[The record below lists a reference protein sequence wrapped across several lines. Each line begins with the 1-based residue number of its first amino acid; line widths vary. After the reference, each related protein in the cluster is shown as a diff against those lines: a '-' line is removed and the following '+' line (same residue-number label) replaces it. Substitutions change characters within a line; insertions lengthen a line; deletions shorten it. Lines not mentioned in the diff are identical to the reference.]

1 MSAAAPRADDAQ
13 RTAADPGGSV
23 WVDASAGSGK
33 TTVLVNRVLR
43 LLLGAGAEAV
53 EPQRILCL
61 TFTKA
66 AAAEMANRLN
76 GRLADWAVASD
87 AELTAE
93 LETLTGARPDPAL
106 RALARRLLA
115 RVLETPGGMRIQTIH
130 AFCQSALRR
139 FPLEANVPPHFE
151 VMDERDAKALMHD
164 VQNEIIAGG
173 AGPDLRGAL
182 DTVTRNVHETRLT
195 DLLAELARERGRV
208 QRAIR
213 EAGGLDGLI
222 DRLHEEVGIPRGTAP
237 EDTTRAA
244 CAPGADAEKALRAL
258 ANAMRA
264 HGSPTDR
271 QRGNALAAWLDSGA
285 DDRFVRFD
293 AYRGIFLTKQG
304 ARRAKPA
311 AKAVFD
317 AAPETAEAAE
327 AEADRLLAAEQER
340 RRAVVA
346 GATAALLTFGATV
359 LNAYETRKRGL
370 GKFDYDDL
378 ILAARDMLA
387 DPGRAAWALYKI
399 DGGLDHILID
409 EAQDTNP
416 DQWEIVRALTGEFFA
431 GEGARDTPRTLFAV
445 GDPKQS
451 IYRFQRADPEK
462 FVEMRR
468 RFAAGARGAKLP
480 WKEAPLEFSFRS
492 VEPVLAAVDAAF
504 AQPGADS
511 GVRFEGREVR
521 HEARRKGQ
529 EGLVELRPPTVGD
542 AAEPPAPWKPPVERI
557 APRAADELL
566 AAELAERI
574 RGICNG
580 GAWLASRDRLA
591 EPGDVLVL
599 VRRRN
604 RFMYALV
611 RRLKLAGVP
620 VAGVDRLVLTE
631 HIAVMDLMALGR
643 FALFPDDDLSL
654 AEALKSPLFGFDD
667 DTLFAAAHG
676 RERRSL
682 WQALREKAKSS
693 GAPFAGAAE
702 RLRES
707 LRAADR
713 KTPFEFYADIL
724 AGGGGRRRFLA
735 RLGGEAAEPLD
746 EFLAQALAY
755 ERANAPSLQGF
766 LHWLESGDT
775 DVKRDPGAG
784 GGNAV
789 RAMTVHGAK
798 GMEAPIVIL
807 PDTVQ
812 PPRTRSHLV
821 WAPDGRL
828 VLWPV
833 RKDDWDALATEWR
846 ESADRGDRDEYRRLL
861 YVAMTRAEDRL
872 LVCGW
877 QSGKKQDPESWHSV
891 VAGALQALPEA
902 EAGAAEEEGA
912 EPVLTLRSAQTE
924 APDRAA
930 PADAPPPDAAPER
943 PGWMDRPPPAETT
956 AGERRRSA
964 RSRPAWAP
972 EAEARGRRL
981 HRLLQLWPNLPPDTA
996 ESERAAVEETVA
1008 LVRRDPVFAPIFGP
1022 DALPEAAVAAPGAQ
1036 AGFARID
1043 RVAITPDAALAVDFK
1058 SGGAPEDVARPP
1070 KAYLQQMAAYR
1081 SALADIFP
1089 GKPIRCALVWIDRCA
1104 LAPLDAASLAR
1115 AAPPGPAPRRAP

>member
-1 MSAAAPRADDAQ
+1 MRAAVRRADDAQ
-13 RTAADPGGSV
+13 RAAADPGGSV

-76 GRLADWAVASD
+76 DRLAGWAVASG

-106 RALARRLLA
+106 RALARQLLA

-151 VMDERDAKALMHD
+151 VMDERDAKALMRD
-164 VQNEIIAGG
+164 VQNEIIAGPAG
-173 AGPDLRGAL
+173 AAPDLRRAL
-182 DTVTRNVHETRLT
+182 DTVTRNIHEMRLT

-208 QRAIR
+208 RRAIR

-222 DRLHEEVGIPRGTAP
+222 GILHEAVGIPRGTAP
-237 EDTTRAA
+237 EDTRCAA
-244 CAPGADAEKALRAL
+244 CAPGADAEKALRAF
-258 ANAMRA
+258 ANALRA
-264 HGSPTDR
+264 HGSATDR
-271 QRGNALAAWLDSGA
+271 RRGDALAAWLDAGA
-285 DDRFVRFD
+285 GERAVRFD
-293 AYRGIFLTKQG
+293 PYRGIFLTKQG
-304 ARRAKPA
+304 APRAKLA
-311 AKAVFD
+311 TGAVFD
-317 AAPETAEAAE
+317 AAPEASAAAE
-327 AEADRLLAAEQER
+327 AEADRLLMAEQER

-346 GATAALLTFGATV
+346 GATAALLTFGDAV
-359 LNAYETRKRGL
+359 LSAYETRKRGL

-378 ILAARDMLA
+378 ILAARDLLA
-387 DPGRAAWALYKI
+387 EPATAAWALYKL

-431 GEGARDTPRTLFAV
+431 GEGARGAARTLFAV

-451 IYRFQRADPEK
+451 IYRFQRADPET

-468 RFAAGARGAKLP
+468 RFAAKARGAKLP

-529 EGLVELRPPTVGD
+529 EGIVELRPPTEGD
-542 AAEPPAPWKPPVERI
+542 TAEPPAPWKPPVERV

-574 RGICNG
+574 RGMCNG
-580 GAWLASRDRLA
+580 GEWLASRNRFA
-591 EPGDVLVL
+591 RPGDVLVL

-604 RFMYALV
+604 RFMYELV
-611 RRLKLAGVP
+611 RRLKAAGVP

-667 DTLFAAAHG
+667 GTLFAIAHG
-676 RERRSL
+676 RGRRSL
-682 WQALREKAKSS
+682 WRALRDKAGS

-746 EFLAQALAY
+746 EFLAQALAC

-775 DVKRDPGAG
+775 DVKRDPGAAAG
-784 GGNAV
+784 GAV

-812 PPRTRSHLV
+812 LPGTRSHLV

-833 RKDDWDALATEWR
+833 RKGDWDALATEWR
-846 ESADRGDRDEYRRLL
+846 EHADRGDRDEYRRLL

-877 QSGKKQDPESWHSV
+877 RSGKKQDPESWHSV
-891 VAGALQALPEA
+891 VAGALNSLPDA
-902 EAGAAEEEGA
+902 EATGGEDGA
-912 EPVLTLRSAQTE
+912 EPALTLRSAQTGT
-924 APDRAA
+924 PDKAA
-930 PADAPPPDAAPER
+930 PEEAPPPDAAPER
-943 PGWMDRPPPAETT
+943 PGWMDRPPPADTPD
-956 AGERRRSA
+956 ERRRSA
-964 RSRPAWAP
+964 RPRPAWAP

-981 HRLLQLWPNLPPDTA
+981 HRLLQVWPNLPPGAAD
-996 ESERAAVEETVA
+996 SGCGAVEETVA
-1008 LVRRDPVFAPIFGP
+1008 LVRSDPVFAPIFGP
-1022 DALPEAAVAAPGAQ
+1022 GALPEAAVAAPDAQ
-1036 AGFARID
+1036 ARFVRID
-1043 RVAITPDAALAVDFK
+1043 RVAITPDAVLAVDFK

-1070 KAYLQQMAAYR
+1070 KAYLRQMAAYR
-1081 SALADIFP
+1081 SALAQIFP
-1089 GKPIRCALVWIDRCA
+1089 GKPIRCALVWIDRGA
-1104 LAPLDAASLAR
+1104 LTPLDADALDR
-1115 AAPPGPAPRRAP
+1115 AAPPGPAP

>member
-1 MSAAAPRADDAQ
+1 MSAAAPRAEDAQ
-13 RTAADPGGSV
+13 RAAADPGASV

-43 LLLGAGAEAV
+43 LLLGAGTEAV
-53 EPQRILCL
+53 EPPRILCL
-61 TFTKA
+61 TFTRA

-76 GRLADWAVASD
+76 ERLAGWAVAGD
-87 AELTAE
+87 EELAVE
-93 LETLTGARPDPAL
+93 LEALTGAPPGPAL
-106 RALARRLLA
+106 RAPARRLLA

-151 VMDERDAKALMHD
+151 VMDERNAKALMRD
-164 VQNEIIAGG
+164 VQNEIIAGLG
-173 AGPDLRGAL
+173 AAPPDLRGAL
-182 DTVTRNVHETRLT
+182 DTVTRNIHETRLT
-195 DLLAELARERGRV
+195 DLLAELAHERGRV

-222 DRLHEEVGIPRGTAP
+222 DMLHDAVGIARGTAP
-237 EDTTRAA
+237 EDTVRAA
-244 CAPGADAEKALRAL
+244 CAPGAGVERDLRAL
-258 ANAMRA
+258 ANALCA
-264 HGSPTDR
+264 YGSPTDR
-271 QRGNALAAWLDSGA
+271 RRGETVAAWAGAGA
-285 DDRFVRFD
+285 DGRFVMFGP
-293 AYRGIFLTKQG
+293 YREVFLTKQG
-304 ARRAKPA
+304 APHARLATN
-311 AKAVFD
+311 AVLRV
-317 AAPETAEAAE
+317 APEAVEAAE
-327 AEADRLLAAEQER
+327 AEADRLLAAEEER

-346 GATAALLTFGATV
+346 GATAALLGFGDAV
-359 LNAYETRKRGL
+359 LHAYETRKRAL

-378 ILAARDMLA
+378 ILAARDLLA
-387 DPGRAAWALYKI
+387 DPGRAAWALYKL
-399 DGGLDHILID
+399 DGGLDHVLID

-416 DQWEIVRALTGEFFA
+416 EQWEIVRALTGEFFA
-431 GEGARDTPRTLFAV
+431 GEGARDAARTLFAV

-462 FVEMRR
+462 FVENRR
-468 RFAAGARGAKLP
+468 RFAAAARGAKLP

-511 GVRFEGREVR
+511 GVRFEDRAVR

-529 EGLVELRPPTVGD
+529 EGLVELRPQTEGD
-542 AAEPPAPWKPPVERI
+542 AAGPPAPWKPPVERI

-574 RGICNG
+574 RGMCNG
-580 GAWLASRDRLA
+580 GAWLKSRGRPA
-591 EPGDVLVL
+591 RPGDVLVL

-604 RFMYALV
+604 RFMYELV
-611 RRLKLAGVP
+611 RRLKAAGVP
-620 VAGVDRLVLTE
+620 VAGVDRLALTE

-643 FALFPDDDLSL
+643 FALFPGDDLSL
-654 AEALKSPLFGFDD
+654 AEALKCPLFGFDD
-667 DTLFAAAHG
+667 DALFAIAHG
-676 RERRSL
+676 RKPRSL
-682 WQALREKAKSS
+682 WRALRENAGS

-702 RLRES
+702 RLRET

-713 KTPFEFYADIL
+713 KTPFEFYANIL
-724 AGGGGRRRFLA
+724 AGGGGRRQFLA

-766 LHWLESGDT
+766 LHWLKSGDT

-807 PDTVQ
+807 PDTAQ
-812 PPRTRSHLV
+812 TPRAHAHLV

-846 ESADRGDRDEYRRLL
+846 EHADRDDRDEYRRLL

-877 QSGKKQDPESWHSV
+877 RSGKKQDPESWHAI
-891 VAGALQALPEA
+891 VAGALKSLPDTEESGGA
-902 EAGAAEEEGA
+902 EDA
-912 EPVLTLRSAQTE
+912 EPVLTLRSAQTD
-924 APDRAA
+924 APDRADR
-930 PADAPPPDAAPER
+930 ADAPPPDAAPER
-943 PGWMDRPPPAETT
+943 PGWMDRPPSAAAPG
-956 AGERRRSA
+956 GERHSTRA
-964 RSRPAWAP
+964 RPAWAP

-981 HRLLQLWPNLPPDTA
+981 HRLLQVWPNLPPDAA
-996 ESERAAVEETVA
+996 ESERAAVEGTVA

-1036 AGFARID
+1036 AGYGRID
-1043 RVAITPDAALAVDFK
+1043 RLAVTPEAVLAVDFK
-1058 SGGAPEDVARPP
+1058 SGGAPEDIARPP
-1070 KAYLQQMAAYR
+1070 KAYVRQMAAYR
-1081 SALADIFP
+1081 AALAEIFP
-1089 GKPIRCALVWIDRCA
+1089 GKPIRCALVWIDRGA
-1104 LAPLDAASLAR
+1104 LAPLDAAALDR
-1115 AAPPGPAPRRAP
+1115 AAA